1 MSRKIGYA
9 LVLLLTL
16 SYSCSQNG
24 KRMGEIRSVSDLCA
38 ERLDNNCLPLDPW
51 FLTRD
56 SSGVTASYRFL
67 SQDCLCTSDPV
78 LLCQDAGSFTVS
90 MNEMP
95 LIPNDDCFMIAGV
108 THEGENVIELHGRQD
123 IGSVSLSGE
132 FGVWAD
138 EEGGWYVDKA
148 RPLET
153 GLLASQGLPFYSG
166 EVSYRRQ
173 YEVPEKVGR
182 RILRIPSWKGEACS
196 VWVNYQ
202 KVADVT
208 PGRFKMDI
216 GPYLEAGTNDIE
228 VRISG
233 ASGTF
238 GLLKAFTLE

>member
-1 MSRKIGYA
+1 ME
-9 LVLLLTL
+9 V
-16 SYSCSQNG
+16 
-24 KRMGEIRSVSDLCA
+24 
-38 ERLDNNCLPLDPW
+38 ERLADNTFPLTVCNITKDSAE
-51 FLTRD
+51 LTARYQFV
-56 SSGVTASYRFL
+56 SHN
-67 SQDCLCTSDPV
+67 CLCTSFPR
-78 LLCQDAGSFTVS
+78 LLCQGSVT
-90 MNEMP
+90 MNGTP
-95 LIPNDDCFMIAGV
+95 LTDPYQNSYLIGGIV
-108 THEGENVIELHGRQD
+108 QEGENVIEVRTSGDL
-123 IGSVSLSGE
+123 SPVSLSGE

-148 RPLET
+148 RPLEA

-173 YEVPEKVGR
+173 YEVPEKVGP

-208 PGRFKMDI
+208 TGRFKMDI

-238 GLLKAFTLE
+238 GLLKDFTLE